1 MGVFVINEWLWADI
15 CGQNEGLGPRQ
26 MEAALFVGALMDSD
40 HKFVM
45 VLDSKFEHKAF
56 AACTNEN
63 PPQVRLLAM
72 KFLSLRL
79 DSDHCILYRTG
90 ELAALPHNLT
100 KVVKNDDHYLVRALL
115 TREDST
121 LVTSDKPLRDA
132 LAELVGRCISRE
144 EFLKT
149 YFKIPS

>member
-15 CGQNEGLGPRQ
+15 CGQNENLGLRQ
-26 MEAALFVGALMDSD
+26 MEAALFVGALTDSD

-45 VLDSKFEHKAF
+45 VLDSKFENKAY
-56 AACTNEN
+56 AACANTS
-63 PPQVRLLAM
+63 PPQVQLLALR
-72 KFLSLRL
+72 FLSLRH
-79 DSDHCILYRTG
+79 DSNRCLLYRTG
-90 ELAALPHNLT
+90 ELEALPHKFT
-100 KVVKNDDHYLVRALL
+100 QTVKNDDHYLVRALL
-115 TREDST
+115 TVKDSI
-121 LVTSDKPLRDA
+121 LVTTDEPLRDA